1 MRPPDAGFAGDQP
14 VELGRYGRALKR
26 NWLLMALIVFPLTA
40 LVLIFSLL
48 IGKTYKATARVAAAD
63 TSGLFQT
70 ADPTSVQRELATIQT
85 LATTRSVLAR
95 AAGQLRGV
103 SVETLERNVQASVDP
118 QANIINISATNKDP
132 RAAAVTANAVAR
144 AYLELRRSDE
154 QAQLA
159 RSRARLLQLMASLRN
174 APGGAA
180 QAQAI
185 RERLSEISVEQA
197 GAGSD
202 LELAQEARPPT
213 APYSPRPIRN
223 AIFAL
228 FAAIFVAVLVA
239 LGREQFVRRLDG
251 PRELS
256 RLLRL
261 PILGSVPLIRRG
273 RRHARGRELEA
284 YEALSATIEFQLPA
298 TTQRTILVTSAL
310 PGEGKTQVTAR
321 LGQAL
326 AAAGHPTLLVDADLR
341 RPALHEFF
349 PGDNS
354 MGLAGLLSAVNGSD
368 GAPPGLMDEALTSSR
383 VTGRLSVLASGERA
397 PRPSRLFAGD
407 GAAAMTIFDELSRH
421 PFDYVIVDGPPLLG
435 VVDAQMVAQLADTV
449 IVVGRLDRLTVENA
463 NDLRELLDRHEIN
476 ALGLFVVGAQWG
488 ESHYYLAEREAVLD
502 EA

>member
-1 MRPPDAGFAGDQP
+1 
-14 VELGRYGRALKR
+14 
-26 NWLLMALIVFPLTA
+26 
-40 LVLIFSLL
+40 
-48 IGKTYKATARVAAAD
+48 
-63 TSGLFQT
+63 
-70 ADPTSVQRELATIQT
+70 
-85 LATTRSVLAR
+85 
-95 AAGQLRGV
+95 
-103 SVETLERNVQASVDP
+103 
-118 QANIINISATNKDP
+118 
-132 RAAAVTANAVAR
+132 
-144 AYLELRRSDE
+144 
-154 QAQLA
+154 
-159 RSRARLLQLMASLRN
+159 
-174 APGGAA
+174 
-180 QAQAI
+180 
-185 RERLSEISVEQA
+185 
-197 GAGSD
+197 
-202 LELAQEARPPT
+202 
-213 APYSPRPIRN
+213 
-223 AIFAL
+223 
-228 FAAIFVAVLVA
+228 
-239 LGREQFVRRLDG
+239 
-251 PRELS
+251 
-256 RLLRL
+256 
-261 PILGSVPLIRRG
+261 
-273 RRHARGRELEA
+273 LEA

-298 TTQRTILVTSAL
+298 KTQRTILVTSAL

-326 AAAGHPTLLVDADLR
+326 AAAGHSTLLVDADLR

-349 PGDNS
+349 PGDS
-354 MGLAGLLSAVNGSD
+354 SIGLAGLLSAVDGSD